1 LDSSFSC
8 EIQPLTLHLYLHLPI
23 TYLPSLSSILNYTM
37 TPSWERLA
45 SAKRDAILAAIPS
58 EWRIPDL
65 PSVQEQTDVTTYV
78 EQFLSKE
85 EVGITQCS
93 ADQIAGKTAT
103 GAWTAE
109 AVARAFCHRA
119 ALAHQ
124 LVCMICWGVGGCV
137 EGAGLVWRAMSVV
150 DACWRADLC
159 CSVQTCSLNSLDDC
173 LLSFTLVNEPC

>member
-1 LDSSFSC
+1 
-8 EIQPLTLHLYLHLPI
+8 
-23 TYLPSLSSILNYTM
+23 M

-109 AVARAFCHRA
+109 GVLSSSCACASVGMYDLLGCGW
-119 ALAHQ
+119 
-124 LVCMICWGVGGCV
+124 VC
-137 EGAGLVWRAMSVV
+137 
-150 DACWRADLC
+150 
-159 CSVQTCSLNSLDDC
+159 
-173 LLSFTLVNEPC
+173 